1 MFTVANGQL
10 TDSTLTIEGNIG
22 TADVDGVIKASDLVG
37 AAIRVS
43 GTIVAVNDAG
53 AITSPDGT
61 GNLKLEVTI
70 STPSGNVLAGVMT
83 QPLTQTNPNG
93 DFPTYEFE
101 ITFGLKAD
109 VTTP

>member
-43 GTIVAVNDAG
+43 GTIVGVSDAG
-53 AITSPDGT
+53 AIATPT
-61 GNLKLEVTI
+61 VTI
-70 STPSGNVLAGVMT
+70 NTPSGNVLPGVMT

-109 VTTP
+109 TPTP